1 MCFGTNRDPFRK
13 YHVCSAPKAHPH
25 CTNRVIVHNISPSS
39 SFGISPNFP
48 SFDAGKCAV
57 LLEIVSVLRFI
68 RMDNSNM
75 QAAEHVAEEE
85 QPEAPTVE
93 QNPTP
98 DRWANT
104 DWDEMDRINNEKYA
118 DRSSLRAD

>member
-1 MCFGTNRDPFRK
+1 
-13 YHVCSAPKAHPH
+13 
-25 CTNRVIVHNISPSS
+25 
-39 SFGISPNFP
+39 
-48 SFDAGKCAV
+48 
-57 LLEIVSVLRFI
+57 
-68 RMDNSNM
+68 MDNSNM
-75 QAAEHVAEEE
+75 QAAEHVAEAE

-93 QNPTP
+93 QNLTP

>member
-1 MCFGTNRDPFRK
+1 M
-13 YHVCSAPKAHPH
+13 CSAPKAYPH